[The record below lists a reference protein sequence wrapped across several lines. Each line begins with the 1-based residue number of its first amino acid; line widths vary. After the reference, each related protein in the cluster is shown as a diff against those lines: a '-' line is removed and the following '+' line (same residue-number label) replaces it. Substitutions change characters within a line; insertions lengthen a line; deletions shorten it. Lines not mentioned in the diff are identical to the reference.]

1 MKLTISILIDIYSK
15 EELKKVCISDGVSY
29 LTQETVEKILDK
41 YPDFFDN
48 VNLQIADKDIYSG
61 FSIKAHTY
69 EAMPTDI
76 KVTFTCVED
85 ISEFSFNLEASCKTE

>member
-48 VNLQIADKDIYSG
+48 VNLQITDKDIYSG
-61 FSIKAHTY
+61 FSMKAPTY
-69 EAMPTDI
+69 EVMPTDI
-76 KVTFTCVED
+76 KVTFTYVED
-85 ISEFSFNLEASCKTE
+85 ISEFSFNLEASCETE

>member
-41 YPDFFDN
+41 YPDFFDS

-61 FSIKAHTY
+61 FSIKAPEYYT
-69 EAMPTDI
+69 MPIDI
-76 KVTFTCVED
+76 KVTYTGVKD
-85 ISEFSFNLEASCKTE
+85 TSKFSFNLEDSLI

>member
-29 LTQETVEKILDK
+29 LTQETVENILDK

-61 FSIKAHTY
+61 FSMKAHTY
-69 EAMPTDI
+69 EAMPIDI
-76 KVTFTCVED
+76 KATFTDVKD
-85 ISEFSFNLEASCKTE
+85 TSKFSFNFEDSLI